1 MKTCAEKII
10 KFVIIVKV
18 FGVVF
23 FKTFGDIK
31 LKNIKA
37 H

>member
-23 FKTFGDIK
+23 GDIK